1 MDIRNICVF
10 TAPVFSIFQCISIY
24 LLGKEATG
32 RHEVGIIA
40 ALCLSVNTG
49 PVSRGVAGNFDNEA
63 VAVFA
68 LVNTFYLWVK
78 SVNTGSIA
86 WSIACTLQYI
96 YMVSS
101 WGGYQFIINLIP
113 LFVLGTMFI
122 NQFNWKIYISYS
134 IFYTLGTIL
143 SLTIVFVNYQ
153 VMR

>member
-1 MDIRNICVF
+1 M
-10 TAPVFSIFQCISIY
+10 
-24 LLGKEATG
+24 
-32 RHEVGIIA
+32 
-40 ALCLSVNTG
+40 
-49 PVSRGVAGNFDNEA
+49 
-63 VAVFA
+63 AVFA

-122 NQFNWKIYISYS
+122 NQFNWKIYITYS

-143 SLTIVFVNYQ
+143 SLTIVYVNYQ
-153 VMR
+153 VMRSSEHLVSHITFVAMNVFVVIKFIYSKLDER